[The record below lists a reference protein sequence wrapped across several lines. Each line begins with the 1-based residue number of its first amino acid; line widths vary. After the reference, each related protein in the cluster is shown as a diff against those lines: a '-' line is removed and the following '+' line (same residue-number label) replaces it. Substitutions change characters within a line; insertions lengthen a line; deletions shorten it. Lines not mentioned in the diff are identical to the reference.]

1 MAIWKDVNRTIGKA
15 VEGIGSMTKE
25 LGESVAKPTKTDS
38 SRKCPKCGQLL
49 NGITAVCPM
58 CGYELRDVKASN
70 SISEFTK
77 ELDKLERKRNAL
89 AESITSKLSGRSAN
103 PTDEKVASLIRNFVV
118 PNTKEDI
125 FEFMILASGN
135 MDAKILAG
143 KPSENGLSEIVV
155 KAWESKFQ
163 QTFQKAKIS
172 FGNDVDFVKIQDV
185 FDAKMQEIEREK
197 PRSIFSRRK

>member
-1 MAIWKDVNRTIGKA
+1 
-15 VEGIGSMTKE
+15 
-25 LGESVAKPTKTDS
+25 
-38 SRKCPKCGQLL
+38 
-49 NGITAVCPM
+49 
-58 CGYELRDVKASN
+58 
-70 SISEFTK
+70 
-77 ELDKLERKRNAL
+77 
-89 AESITSKLSGRSAN
+89 
-103 PTDEKVASLIRNFVV
+103 
-118 PNTKEDI
+118 
-125 FEFMILASGN
+125 MILASGN